1 MALDIKECI
10 EEKELEEVFIVGHSL
25 GAKIA
30 MGLISEFEEVRER
43 VKGIVIGDMGCFD
56 YL

>member
-10 EEKELEEVFIVGHSL
+10 EEKELEELFIVGHSL